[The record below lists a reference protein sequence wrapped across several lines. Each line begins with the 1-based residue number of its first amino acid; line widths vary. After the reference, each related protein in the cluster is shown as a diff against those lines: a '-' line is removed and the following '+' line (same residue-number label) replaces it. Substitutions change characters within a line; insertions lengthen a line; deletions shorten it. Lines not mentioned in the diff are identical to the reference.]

1 MAKFGSAIPRRLAL
15 GRWAA
20 REESKIDSPSVPFLV
35 ATALCVLV
43 ASGRRALSLGAI
55 STSEVR
61 ACSILLTVLCAWIVA
76 SSTLAVSGVYLN
88 DRALKALP
96 LLCGF
101 LVPVSIVAGAMWFN
115 PVLRLGILAV
125 VESLPLSWLIGVQ
138 AIRITA
144 IGTIIKYLDGDLPG
158 HFILP
163 VGVPDFVVG
172 LTALPM
178 AWWAS
183 RNLSRAKTSL
193 IVWNLVGASIFL
205 SAGILMHVSMPGP
218 VQFFTS
224 GPTTHT
230 LFEFPLA
237 LVPTFL
243 VPCFVGTHLACLWRL
258 VALNGRTHR

>member
-1 MAKFGSAIPRRLAL
+1 
-15 GRWAA
+15 
-20 REESKIDSPSVPFLV
+20 VPFLV
-35 ATALCVLV
+35 ATALCALV
-43 ASGRRALSLGAI
+43 ASGWRAQSLGAI

-61 ACSILLTVLCAWIVA
+61 ACAILLAVLCTWIFA
-76 SSTLAVSGVYLN
+76 SSALAVSGVYLSE
-88 DRALKALP
+88 RALKALP

-101 LVPVSIVAGAMWFN
+101 LVPVGIVAAALLFS
-115 PVLRLGILAV
+115 PVLRSGILAIID
-125 VESLPLSWLIGVQ
+125 SLPLSWLVGAQ

-163 VGVPDFVVG
+163 VGVPDFAVG
-172 LTALPM
+172 LTALPL

-183 RNLSRAKTSL
+183 RDLASARSSL
-193 IVWNLVGASIFL
+193 IVWNLIGASIFV

-243 VPCFVGTHLACLWRL
+243 VPCFVGIHLACLWRL
-258 VALNGRTHR
+258 IGRAA

>member
-1 MAKFGSAIPRRLAL
+1 
-15 GRWAA
+15 
-20 REESKIDSPSVPFLV
+20 VPFLV
-35 ATALCVLV
+35 ATALCALV
-43 ASGRRALSLGAI
+43 ASGWRAQSLGAI
-55 STSEVR
+55 STSEVH
-61 ACSILLTVLCAWIVA
+61 ACSILFAVLCVWIVA
-76 SSTLAVSGVYLN
+76 SSALAISGVYLN
-88 DRALKALP
+88 EQALRFLP

-101 LVPVSIVAGAMWFN
+101 LVPISIVAAALWFS
-115 PVLRLGILAV
+115 PVLRSGTLGII
-125 VESLPLSWLIGVQ
+125 ESLPLSSLIGVQ

-144 IGTIIKYLDGDLPG
+144 IGTISKYLDGDLPG

-163 VGVPDFVVG
+163 VGIPDFAVG

-183 RNLSRAKTSL
+183 RNVADAKSSL
-193 IVWNLVGASIFL
+193 IAWNLVGASIFL

-224 GPTTHT
+224 GPTTRT

-258 VALNGRTHR
+258 IARAA

>member
-1 MAKFGSAIPRRLAL
+1 MFRELV
-15 GRWAA
+15 GRSSHAA
-20 REESKIDSPSVPFLV
+20 ERQSVRQRERSVRIDSPSVPFLV
-35 ATALCVLV
+35 TAALCALV
-43 ASGRRALSLGAI
+43 ASGRRARSLGRI
-55 STSEVR
+55 SAAEAR
-61 ACSILLTVLCAWIVA
+61 ACLILLAVLCAWIVA
-76 SSTLAVSGVYLN
+76 SSTLAVSGFYL
-88 DRALKALP
+88 DERILRVLP

-101 LVPVSIVAGAMWFN
+101 LVPVSIVAAGLRFD
-115 PVLRLGILAV
+115 PVLRSGVLSI
-125 VESLPLSWLIGVQ
+125 VESVPLSWLVGVH

-178 AWWAS
+178 AWWALRDPAVARS
-183 RNLSRAKTSL
+183 SL
-193 IVWNLVGASIFL
+193 MAWNVIGAAIFL
-205 SAGILMHVSMPGP
+205 AAGILMHVSMPGP

-224 GPTTHT
+224 GPTTQS

-243 VPCFVGTHLACLWRL
+243 VPCFVGLHLACLWRL
-258 VALNGRTHR
+258 IARAV

>member
-1 MAKFGSAIPRRLAL
+1 
-15 GRWAA
+15 
-20 REESKIDSPSVPFLV
+20 VPFLV
-35 ATALCVLV
+35 ATSLCAVV
-43 ASGRRALSLGAI
+43 ASGWRAQSLGAI
-55 STSEVR
+55 SASEVR
-61 ACSILLTVLCAWIVA
+61 ACSILLAALCAWIVA
-76 SSTLAVSGVYLN
+76 SSTLAISGVYLSE
-88 DRALKALP
+88 RALKVLP

-101 LVPVSIVAGAMWFN
+101 LVPVSVVAAALWFS
-115 PVLRLGILAV
+115 PVLRSGILAIID
-125 VESLPLSWLIGVQ
+125 SLPLTWLIGVQ

-144 IGTIIKYLDGDLPG
+144 IGTIIKYLHGDLPG

-163 VGVPDFVVG
+163 VGVPDFAVG

-183 RNLSRAKTSL
+183 RNLANAKSSL
-193 IVWNLVGASIFL
+193 IVWNLIGASIFL

-218 VQFFTS
+218 VQVFTS

-243 VPCFVGTHLACLWRL
+243 VPCFVGIHLACLWRL
-258 VALNGRTHR
+258 SARAV

>member
-1 MAKFGSAIPRRLAL
+1 MC
-15 GRWAA
+15 
-20 REESKIDSPSVPFLV
+20 
-35 ATALCVLV
+35 T
-43 ASGRRALSLGAI
+43 
-55 STSEVR
+55 
-61 ACSILLTVLCAWIVA
+61 WIVA
-76 SSTLAVSGVYLN
+76 SSTLAVSGAYLN
-88 DRALKALP
+88 ERVLKVLP

-101 LVPVSIVAGAMWFN
+101 LVPVSMVTAGLWFN
-115 PVLRLGILAV
+115 PVLRSGIFSI
-125 VESLPLSWLIGVQ
+125 VESLPLSWLIGVH

-163 VGVPDFVVG
+163 VGVPDFAVG

-183 RNLSRAKTSL
+183 RNLASAKTSL
-193 IVWNLVGASIFL
+193 IVWNLIGASIFL

-224 GPTTHT
+224 GPTTQT

-243 VPCFVGTHLACLWRL
+243 VPCFVGTHLACLWKLFAR
-258 VALNGRTHR
+258 AA

>member
-1 MAKFGSAIPRRLAL
+1 M
-15 GRWAA
+15 
-20 REESKIDSPSVPFLV
+20 
-35 ATALCVLV
+35 
-43 ASGRRALSLGAI
+43 
-55 STSEVR
+55 
-61 ACSILLTVLCAWIVA
+61 LCAWIVA
-76 SSTLAVSGVYLN
+76 SSILAASGVYL
-88 DRALKALP
+88 DERAIRVLP

-101 LVPVSIVAGAMWFN
+101 LVPISIVAAALRVD
-115 PVLRLGILAV
+115 PVLRSGVLSIL
-125 VESLPLSWLIGVQ
+125 ESLPLSRLIGVQ

-144 IGTIIKYLDGDLPG
+144 IGTILKYLDGDLPG

-163 VGVPDFVVG
+163 VGVPDFAVG

-178 AWWAS
+178 AWWATANPAGA
-183 RNLSRAKTSL
+183 RPSL
-193 IVWNLVGASIFL
+193 IVWNLLGASIFL
-205 SAGILMHVSMPGP
+205 PAGVLMHVSMPGP

-258 VALNGRTHR
+258 VPRAV

>member
-1 MAKFGSAIPRRLAL
+1 MILFAIR
-15 GRWAA
+15 
-20 REESKIDSPSVPFLV
+20 
-35 ATALCVLV
+35 
-43 ASGRRALSLGAI
+43 
-55 STSEVR
+55 
-61 ACSILLTVLCAWIVA
+61 CAWIVA
-76 SSTLAVSGVYLN
+76 SSLMAISGFYLN
-88 DRALKALP
+88 ERVLRCLP

-101 LVPVSIVAGAMWFN
+101 LVPVSIVAASLWFD
-115 PVLRLGILAV
+115 PVLRSGVLNI
-125 VESLPLSWLIGVQ
+125 VESVPLSWLVGVQ

-172 LTALPM
+172 LTALPI

-183 RNLSRAKTSL
+183 RDPAGARSSL
-193 IVWNLVGASIFL
+193 QTWNVIGAAIFL
-205 SAGILMHVSMPGP
+205 AAGILMHVSMPGP

-224 GPTTHT
+224 GPTTQS

-243 VPCFVGTHLACLWRL
+243 VPCFVGLHLACLWRL
-258 VALNGRTHR
+258 IARPV

>member
-1 MAKFGSAIPRRLAL
+1 M
-15 GRWAA
+15 
-20 REESKIDSPSVPFLV
+20 
-35 ATALCVLV
+35 
-43 ASGRRALSLGAI
+43 SGRRARSLGRI
-55 STSEVR
+55 STAEAR
-61 ACSILLTVLCAWIVA
+61 ACLILLAVLCAWIAA
-76 SSTLAVSGVYLN
+76 SSTLAVSGFYL
-88 DRALKALP
+88 DERTLRVLP

-101 LVPVSIVAGAMWFN
+101 LVPVIIVAASLWFD
-115 PVLRLGILAV
+115 PVLQSGVLGI
-125 VESLPLSWLIGVQ
+125 VESLPLSWLVGVQ

-144 IGTIIKYLDGDLPG
+144 IGTLIKYLDGDLPG

-183 RNLSRAKTSL
+183 RDPAKARPSL
-193 IVWNLVGASIFL
+193 MAWNAIGASIFL
-205 SAGILMHVSMPGP
+205 AAGILMHVSMPGP

-224 GPTTHT
+224 GPTTQA

-243 VPCFVGTHLACLWRL
+243 VPCFVGLHLACLWRL
-258 VALNGRTHR
+258 IARAA

>member
-1 MAKFGSAIPRRLAL
+1 M
-15 GRWAA
+15 
-20 REESKIDSPSVPFLV
+20 EIDSPSVPFLV
-35 ATALCVLV
+35 AIALCALV
-43 ASGRRALSLGAI
+43 ASGRRARSLGAI

-61 ACSILLTVLCAWIVA
+61 ACSILLAVLCVWIVA
-76 SSTLAVSGVYLN
+76 SSALAVSGVYL
-88 DRALKALP
+88 DERTLRFLP

-101 LVPVSIVAGAMWFN
+101 LVPVGIVAAALWFD
-115 PVLRLGILAV
+115 PVLRSGVLGIV
-125 VESLPLSWLIGVQ
+125 KSLPLSWLVGAQ

-163 VGVPDFVVG
+163 VGVPDFAVG

-183 RNLSRAKTSL
+183 RNPAGARSSL

-205 SAGILMHVSMPGP
+205 AAGILMHVSMPGP
-218 VQFFTS
+218 VQLFTS
-224 GPTTHT
+224 GPTTQT

-243 VPCFVGTHLACLWRL
+243 VPCFVGLHSACLWRL
-258 VALNGRTHR
+258 IRCGRTLEGDTRRP

>member
-1 MAKFGSAIPRRLAL
+1 MKF
-15 GRWAA
+15 
-20 REESKIDSPSVPFLV
+20 DSPSVPFLV
-35 ATALCVLV
+35 ATALCALV
-43 ASGRRALSLGAI
+43 ASGRRARSLGTI

-61 ACSILLTVLCAWIVA
+61 ACSILLAVLCAWIVA
-76 SSTLAVSGVYLN
+76 SSTLAISRVYL
-88 DRALKALP
+88 DERALRVLP

-101 LVPVSIVAGAMWFN
+101 LVPVSIVAAALRFDPMLRSG
-115 PVLRLGILAV
+115 VLSI

-144 IGTIIKYLDGDLPG
+144 IGTIIKYLNGDLPG

-163 VGVPDFVVG
+163 VGVPDFAVG

-183 RNLSRAKTSL
+183 RNPASARSSL
-193 IVWNLVGASIFL
+193 IVWNLIGASIFL

-218 VQFFTS
+218 VQLFTS
-224 GPTTHT
+224 GPTTQT
-230 LFEFPLA
+230 LFEFPLV

-243 VPCFVGTHLACLWRL
+243 VPCFVGLHLACLWRL
-258 VALNGRTHR
+258 VARGG

>member
-1 MAKFGSAIPRRLAL
+1 MLIRPE
-15 GRWAA
+15 A

-35 ATALCVLV
+35 AAALCAL
-43 ASGRRALSLGAI
+43 ALSGVRARSRAAI
-55 STSEVR
+55 STSELR
-61 ACSILLTVLCAWIVA
+61 SCSFLLAAFCAWVVA
-76 SSTLAVSGVYLN
+76 SSALAISGFYL
-88 DRALKALP
+88 DQRALRFLP

-101 LVPVSIVAGAMWFN
+101 LVPVSIVAAGLRFDL
-115 PVLRLGILAV
+115 VLRSGVLKI
-125 VESLPLSWLIGVQ
+125 VESLPLSWLVGAQ

-163 VGVPDFVVG
+163 VGVPDFLIG

-178 AWWAS
+178 ACWATRDPAGARS
-183 RNLSRAKTSL
+183 SL
-193 IVWNLVGASIFL
+193 IAWNAIGASIFL
-205 SAGILMHVSMPGP
+205 AAGILMHVSMPGP

-224 GPTTHT
+224 GPTTRS

-243 VPCFVGTHLACLWRL
+243 VPCFVGLHLACLWRL
-258 VALNGRTHR
+258 ISRAA

>member
-1 MAKFGSAIPRRLAL
+1 
-15 GRWAA
+15 
-20 REESKIDSPSVPFLV
+20 
-35 ATALCVLV
+35 
-43 ASGRRALSLGAI
+43 
-55 STSEVR
+55 
-61 ACSILLTVLCAWIVA
+61 LCAWIIA
-76 SSTLAVSGVYLN
+76 SSTLAGSGVYL
-88 DRALKALP
+88 DARALRFLP

-101 LVPVSIVAGAMWFN
+101 LVPVSIVAAGLRFD
-115 PVLRLGILAV
+115 PVLRSGALSI
-125 VESLPLSWLIGVQ
+125 VESLSLSWLISAQ

-163 VGVPDFVVG
+163 VGVPDFLIG

-178 AWWAS
+178 AWWATRDPAS
-183 RNLSRAKTSL
+183 ARSSL
-193 IVWNLVGASIFL
+193 IAWNAIGALIFL

-224 GPTTHT
+224 GPTTKT

-243 VPCFVGTHLACLWRL
+243 VPCFVGLHLACLWRL
-258 VALNGRTHR
+258 IARAA